1 MIKGIEFFLFSL
13 KQVIK
18 VCKLLVLL
26 FPVLDQSL
34 LVVLD
39 DPEKILLSEAL
50 KDLEQIL
57 RPVLEDSLSA
67 LKL

>member
-39 DPEKILLSEAL
+39 DPEKLLLSETL